1 MLWSVYVSI
10 GLSTQQQL
18 HPQPAPSQR
27 AERKAFSYSGVM
39 DRVRC
44 KLTRGG
50 TRVGRGVQMKT
61 KAKKNASA
69 ALKPLAAILAPVGQV

>member
-1 MLWSVYVSI
+1 
-10 GLSTQQQL
+10 
-18 HPQPAPSQR
+18 
-27 AERKAFSYSGVM
+27 M